1 MNTPDPSQPQA
12 QSFPEA
18 DQIDASPTPETDTM
32 DEYYQL
38 KRTLLLGTLALTGV
52 IFVSV
57 LIAYSLNTALNYAIG
72 ATAGLIYLR
81 MLAKEVERLG
91 DAKASVSSSNR
102 VALFIGLIVVATQ
115 LQQLEVLPIFLG
127 FMTYK
132 AAILIYAVQ
141 TALPS
146 GSK

>member
-1 MNTPDPSQPQA
+1 MNPSDPSQSQIQA
-12 QSFPEA
+12 APEA
-18 DQIDASPTPETDTM
+18 SQSEVAPTSDTM

-38 KRTLLLGTLALTGV
+38 KQTLLLGTLAITGV
-52 IFVSV
+52 AFVSV
-57 LIAYSLNTALNYAIG
+57 WVAYSLNTALNYAIG
-72 ATAGLIYLR
+72 ASAGLVYLR

-91 DAKASVSSSNR
+91 NSKRSVSASNR
-102 VALFIGLIVVATQ
+102 IALFIGLMVIATQ

-141 TALPS
+141 IALSP
-146 GSK
+146 GQK

>member
-1 MNTPDPSQPQA
+1 MNTPDPSQLQA
-12 QSFPEA
+12 QSPAEA
-18 DQIDASPTPETDTM
+18 NQTEASPTTDTM
-32 DEYYQL
+32 NEYYRL

-57 LIAYSLNTALNYAIG
+57 WVAYGLNTALNYAIG
-72 ATAGLIYLR
+72 ACAGLMYLR
-81 MLAKEVERLG
+81 MLAREVERLG
-91 DAKASVSSSNR
+91 NAKASISASNR

-115 LQQLEVLPIFLG
+115 LQQLEVLPVFLG

-146 GSK
+146 GLK

>member
-1 MNTPDPSQPQA
+1 
-12 QSFPEA
+12 
-18 DQIDASPTPETDTM
+18 M

-38 KRTLLLGTLALTGV
+38 KQTLLLGTLALTG
-52 IFVSV
+52 IAFVSV
-57 LIAYSLNTALNYAIG
+57 WIAYGLNTALNYAIG
-72 ATAGLIYLR
+72 ACAGLIYLR

-91 DAKASVSSSNR
+91 KSKNRVSASNR
-102 VALFIGLIVVATQ
+102 IALFVGLMVITTQ

-141 TALPS
+141 IALSP
-146 GSK
+146 GQK

>member
-1 MNTPDPSQPQA
+1 VNTPDPSQPQA
-12 QSFPEA
+12 QSAEEA
-18 DQIDASPTPETDTM
+18 DQPDVSPTTDTM

-38 KRTLLLGTLALTGV
+38 KRILLLGTLALTGV

-72 ATAGLIYLR
+72 ATAGLVYLR

-91 DAKASVSSSNR
+91 NAKASVSSSNR